1 MYAFTSRLLS
11 LPDGQ
16 VSTTGN
22 QTVETEQA
30 VSMNNNGRQLGRKQ
44 AGSKHQAKRKVWE
57 EG

>member
-44 AGSKHQAKRKVWE
+44 AGSKHQAKRKV
-57 EG
+57 